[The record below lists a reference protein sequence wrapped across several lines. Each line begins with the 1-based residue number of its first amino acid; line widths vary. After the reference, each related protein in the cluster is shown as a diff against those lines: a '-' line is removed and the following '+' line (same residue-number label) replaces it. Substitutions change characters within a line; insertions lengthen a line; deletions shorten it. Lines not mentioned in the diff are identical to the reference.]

1 MRSEVK
7 VGVFVFIG
15 ILLLFFLTTQVGSFK
30 NFSKEG
36 YKLYVSLENAA
47 GLEKN
52 SKVKANGIDIGYID
66 DLAID
71 GDHIKATIFVNKGI
85 ELPDDSVLTPMQESM
100 LGGKYAGIK
109 LGTSK
114 TMLKA
119 DEYVTS
125 SKALASINKA
135 TDSMTDAADEFKA
148 FIVDFRKV
156 FDTNSR
162 DNLRNTFSNLEAI
175 THELREFTKL
185 NKLNDT
191 TENFN
196 NMAIALA
203 NTSEKFAKTAD
214 TLNGKLP
221 DIMANLDDLVK
232 DLKVASAQL
241 KIKLPTLAEKFTKI
255 GDNLQAILDENKK
268 PLNSSLSSASAF
280 FATGEETFAKV
291 ETLLDTIDKVQLE
304 VAMHS
309 EWMSKDSYN
318 KGYLSL
324 DYRPSDTKSYKF
336 DIAGMDDYSRLDDNN
351 QLIKP
356 TLHEETDLLIS
367 AQISKRFDDIALR
380 AGLIEN
386 TFGAGLDYYLLDDT
400 LKTSAELFDMNA
412 ENDVRGDNLHAKLSA
427 RYTLLKHLDF
437 YGGVDNFLN
446 TDATNA
452 FVGVGVRFYDD
463 DLKTLIISQGLGS
476 MATK

>member
-1 MRSEVK
+1 MKSEVK
-7 VGVFVFIG
+7 VGIAVFIG

-30 NFSKEG
+30 NFSKDG
-36 YKLYVSLENAA
+36 YELFAKLENAA

-52 SKVKANGIDIGYID
+52 SKVKANGIDIGYIK
-66 DLAID
+66 DLAIE
-71 GDHIKATIFVNKGI
+71 GNHIKATLFINAGTQ
-85 ELPDDSVLTPMQESM
+85 LPIDSVLTPMQASM

-114 TMLKA
+114 KMLKA
-119 DEYVTS
+119 NDNIAS
-125 SKALASINKA
+125 AKALASINKA
-135 TDSMTDAADEFKA
+135 TDSMTDAANEFKA

-162 DNLRNTFSNLEAI
+162 DNLRNTFSNLESI
-175 THELREFTKL
+175 THELKEFTKL

-191 TENFN
+191 AENFN

-203 NTSEKFAKTAD
+203 DTSEKFAKTAD

-221 DIMANLDDLVK
+221 DIMANLDALVK

-241 KIKLPTLAEKFTKI
+241 KSKIPTLADKFTKI

-280 FATGEETFAKV
+280 FATGEDTFAKV
-291 ETLLDTIDKVQLE
+291 DALLDTIDKVQLE
-304 VAMHS
+304 VAMHN

-336 DIAGMDDYSRLDDNN
+336 DIAGMDDYSRLDENRE
-351 QLIKP
+351 LIKP
-356 TLHEETDLLIS
+356 ALHEETDLLFS
-367 AQISKRFDDIALR
+367 AQISKRFDDLALR

-386 TFGAGLDYYLLDDT
+386 TFGAGFDYYALDDT
-400 LKTSAELFDMNA
+400 LKTSADLYDMNA
-412 ENDVRGDNLHAKLSA
+412 ENDVRGENPHAKVSA
-427 RYTLLKHLDF
+427 RYTILKHLDF
-437 YGGVDNFLN
+437 YGGMDNFLN
-446 TDATNA
+446 SEATNA
-452 FVGVGVRFYDD
+452 FVGLGVRFYDD
-463 DLKTLIISQGLGS
+463 DLKTLIISQGLGGL
-476 MATK
+476 ATK

>member
-1 MRSEVK
+1 MKSEVK
-7 VGVFVFIG
+7 VGIAVFIG

-36 YKLYVSLENAA
+36 YKLFVSLENVA

-52 SKVKANGIDIGYID
+52 SKVKANGIDVGYID
-66 DLAID
+66 ALEIE
-71 GDHIKATIFVNKGI
+71 GDHIKATLFVNEGVS
-85 ELPDDSVLTPMQESM
+85 LPDDSLLSPMQESM

-109 LGTSK
+109 LGSSK
-114 TMLKA
+114 NMLKA
-119 DEYVTS
+119 GDS
-125 SKALASINKA
+125 INSAKAMASINKA
-135 TDSMTDAADEFKA
+135 SDSMTAAADEFKA
-148 FIVDFRKV
+148 FIIDFREV
-156 FDTNSR
+156 FDASSR
-162 DNLRNTFSNLEAI
+162 ENLHSTFANLQAI
-175 THELREFTKL
+175 THELKEYTKL

-221 DIMANLDDLVK
+221 VIMANLDNLVK

-241 KIKLPTLAEKFTKI
+241 KTKLPTLADKFTQI

-280 FATGEETFAKV
+280 FSTGEETFAKV

-309 EWMSKDSYN
+309 EWMSEDSYN

-324 DYRPSDTKSYKF
+324 NYRPSDTKSYKF
-336 DIAGMDDYSRLDDNN
+336 DIAGMDDYSRLDDNKE
-351 QLIKP
+351 LIKP

-367 AQISKRFDDIALR
+367 AQIAKRFDDIEVR

-386 TFGAGLDYYLLDDT
+386 TFGAGFDYYMLHDT
-400 LKTSAELFDMNA
+400 VKTSAELFDFNA
-412 ENDVRGDNLHAKLSA
+412 ENDVRGDNPHAKVGA
-427 RYTLLKHLDF
+427 RYTFLKHLDF

-452 FVGVGVRFYDD
+452 FLGLGVRFYDD

>member
-1 MRSEVK
+1 MKSEVK
-7 VGVFVFIG
+7 VGISVFIG
-15 ILLLFFLTTQVGSFK
+15 IVLLFFLTTQVGSFK
-30 NFSKEG
+30 NFSKKG
-36 YKLYVSLENAA
+36 YKLFVNLENAA

-52 SKVKANGIDIGYID
+52 SKVKANGIDVGYID
-66 DLAID
+66 SLAID
-71 GDHIKATIFVNKGI
+71 GDHIKATLFVNEGVK
-85 ELPDDSVLTPMQESM
+85 LPEDSVLTPMQESM

-114 TMLKA
+114 MMLKPNA
-119 DEYVTS
+119 NIAST
-125 SKALASINKA
+125 KALASINKA
-135 TDSMTDAADEFKA
+135 TDSMTDAANEFKA

-156 FDTNSR
+156 FDTKSR
-162 DNLRNTFSNLEAI
+162 DNLRDTFANLEAI
-175 THELREFTKL
+175 THELKEFTKL
-185 NKLNDT
+185 STLNNT

-203 NTSEKFAKTAD
+203 DTSERFAKTAD

-221 DIMANLDDLVK
+221 TIMTNLDSLVK
-232 DLKVASAQL
+232 DLKVASLQL
-241 KIKLPTLAEKFTKI
+241 KTKIPTLADKFTQI

-309 EWMSKDSYN
+309 EWMSEDSYN

-336 DIAGMDDYSRLDDNN
+336 DIAGMEDYSRLDADKK
-351 QLIKP
+351 LIKP
-356 TLHEETDLLIS
+356 TLHEETNLLIS
-367 AQISKRFDDIALR
+367 AQISKRFDDVALR

-386 TFGAGLDYYLLDDT
+386 TFGGGFDYYLLDDT

-412 ENDVRGDNLHAKLSA
+412 ENDVRGENPHAKLSA
-427 RYTLLKHLDF
+427 RYTMLKHLDF

-446 TDATNA
+446 ADATNA
-452 FVGVGVRFYDD
+452 FLGLGVRFYDD
-463 DLKTLIISQGLGS
+463 DLKTLIISQSLGS

>member
-1 MRSEVK
+1 MKSEVK
-7 VGVFVFIG
+7 VGVFVFVG
-15 ILLLFFLTTQVGSFK
+15 IVLLFFLTTQVGSFK

-36 YKLYVSLENAA
+36 YLLFVNLENAA

-66 DLAID
+66 ALEID
-71 GDHIKATIFVNKGI
+71 GDHVKATLFVNEGVA
-85 ELPDDSVLTPMQESM
+85 LPDDSVLAPMQESM

-119 DEYVTS
+119 NESVAS

-135 TDSMTDAADEFKA
+135 SDSMMDAADEFKA
-148 FIVDFRKV
+148 FIIDFREV
-156 FDTNSR
+156 FDANSR
-162 DNLRNTFSNLEAI
+162 DNLQNTFANLEAI
-175 THELREFTKL
+175 THELKEFTKL

-196 NMAIALA
+196 KMAIALA
-203 NTSEKFAKTAD
+203 HTSEKFADTAD
-214 TLNGKLP
+214 ILNSKLP
-221 DIMANLDDLVK
+221 AIMVNLDSLVK
-232 DLKVASAQL
+232 DLKVASQEL
-241 KIKLPTLAEKFTKI
+241 KTKIPTLADKFTQI

-268 PLNSSLSSASAF
+268 PLNASLSSANAF
-280 FATGEETFAKV
+280 FATGEETFSKV
-291 ETLLDTIDKVQLE
+291 DALLETIDKVQLE

-309 EWMSKDSYN
+309 EWMSQDSYN
-318 KGYLSL
+318 KGFLSL
-324 DYRPSDTKSYKF
+324 NYRPSDTKSYKF
-336 DIAGMDDYSRLDDNN
+336 DIAGMDDYSRLDENKV
-351 QLIKP
+351 LIKP

-367 AQISKRFDDIALR
+367 AQIAKRFDDIEVR

-386 TFGAGLDYYLLDDT
+386 TFGAGFDYYMLHDT
-400 LKTSAELFDMNA
+400 LKTSADLFDINA
-412 ENDVRGDNLHAKLSA
+412 ENDVRGENPHAKVSA

-446 TDATNA
+446 TDATNL
-452 FVGVGVRFYDD
+452 FLGLGVRFYDD

>member
-1 MRSEVK
+1 MKSEVK
-7 VGVFVFIG
+7 VGITVFIS

-36 YKLYVSLENAA
+36 YKLFVNLENAA

-52 SKVKANGIDIGYID
+52 SKVKANGIDVGYID
-66 DLAID
+66 ALEID
-71 GDHIKATIFVNKGI
+71 GDHIKVTLFLNEGV
-85 ELPDDSVLTPMQESM
+85 ELPSDSILTPMQESM

-114 TMLKA
+114 TILKA
-119 DEYVTS
+119 NEHIS
-125 SKALASINKA
+125 SKKALASINKA
-135 TDSMTDAADEFKA
+135 SDSMMDAADEFKS
-148 FIVDFRKV
+148 FIIDFRKV
-156 FDTNSR
+156 FDNSSR
-162 DNLRNTFSNLEAI
+162 DSLHNTFANLEAI
-175 THELREFTKL
+175 TYELKEFTKL

-191 TENFN
+191 TDNFN

-203 NTSEKFAKTAD
+203 STGQKFENTAD
-214 TLNGKLP
+214 ILNGKLP
-221 DIMANLDDLVK
+221 TIMTNLDNLINDM
-232 DLKVASAQL
+232 KVVSLQL
-241 KIKLPTLAEKFTKI
+241 KIKLPSLADKFASI

-268 PLNSSLSSASAF
+268 PLNSSLSSANAF
-280 FATGEETFAKV
+280 FATGEDTFSKV
-291 ETLLDTIDKVQLE
+291 DALLDTIDKVQLE

-324 DYRPSDTKSYKF
+324 NYRPSDTKSYKF
-336 DIAGMDDYSRLDDNN
+336 DIAGMEDYSRLDENKD
-351 QLIKP
+351 LIKP
-356 TLHEETDLLIS
+356 ALHEETNLLVS
-367 AQISKRFDDIALR
+367 AQISKRFDDIEVR

-386 TFGAGLDYYLLDDT
+386 TFGAGFDYYMLHDT
-400 LKTSAELFDMNA
+400 VKTSAELFDMNA
-412 ENDVRGDNLHAKLSA
+412 ENDVRGENPHAKVSA
-427 RYTLLKHLDF
+427 RYTFLKHLDF

-446 TDATNA
+446 TDTTNL
-452 FVGVGVRFYDD
+452 FLGVGVRFYDD